1 MNSMKNRLKKCC
13 HRSQAG
19 NPVAALARAEY
30 SVPGYR
36 AMNRWITGSPRRPL
50 AIATATRSST
60 RPMGSSHSRLNHLRR
75 PTRIRGAMPFTCGTE
90 PAHVAVLIW
99 SSPGVSCHRQSRTVS
114 GETLDGA
121 GSRRSSGAGSASVS
135 MA

>member
-1 MNSMKNRLKKCC
+1 M
-13 HRSQAG
+13 
-19 NPVAALARAEY
+19 AALARAEY

-50 AIATATRSST
+50 ATATAIRSST
-60 RPMGSSHSRLNHLRR
+60 RPMGSSHSRLNHLLR
-75 PTRIRGAMPFTCGTE
+75 PTRTRGAIPFTCGTE

-114 GETLDGA
+114 GETPAGA
-121 GSRRSSGAGSASVS
+121 GAGRSSGAGFASAP

>member
-50 AIATATRSST
+50 ATATATRSST
-60 RPMGSSHSRLNHLRR
+60 RPIGSSHSRLNHLLR

-121 GSRRSSGAGSASVS
+121 GAGRSSAAGSASVPT
-135 MA
+135 A

>member
-19 NPVAALARAEY
+19 KPVAALARAEY

-50 AIATATRSST
+50 AMATATRSRSAWN
-60 RPMGSSHSRLNHLRR
+60 GSRL
-75 PTRIRGAMPFTCGTE
+75 
-90 PAHVAVLIW
+90 
-99 SSPGVSCHRQSRTVS
+99 
-114 GETLDGA
+114 
-121 GSRRSSGAGSASVS
+121 RRSAR
-135 MA
+135 